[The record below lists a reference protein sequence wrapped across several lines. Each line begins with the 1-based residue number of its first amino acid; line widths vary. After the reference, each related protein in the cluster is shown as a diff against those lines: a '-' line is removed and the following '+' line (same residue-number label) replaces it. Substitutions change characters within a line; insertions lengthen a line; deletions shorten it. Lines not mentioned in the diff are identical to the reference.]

1 VPAEAIVQ
9 RIVLLR
15 GQKVLLDADLARLY
29 GVQTRALVQAVKR
42 NPNRFPEDFM
52 FTLSNQELAVLRS
65 QSVISNAG
73 HGGRRSAPY
82 AFTEQG
88 VAMLLSVLNSPQAVR
103 VNIAIMRVRQ
113 DARSAGQQRAAGC
126 KVRRT
131 GAQSGNA
138 RPGDRRFDRDD
149 SGIDG
154 TRAGFARAADRIL
167 VGGQFCP
174 SADWMIADQ

>member
-42 NPNRFPEDFM
+42 NPNRFPEDVM

-73 HGGRRSAPY
+73 HGGRRSAPC

-103 VNIAIMRVRQ
+103 VNVAIMRAFVKMREVLGSNAQ
-113 DARSAGQQRAAGC
+113 LAAKFEELARKVETHDQAIAGSIETIRELMAPEPVSRERPIGFSQVDNSALRL
-126 KVRRT
+126 T
-131 GAQSGNA
+131 G
-138 RPGDRRFDRDD
+138 
-149 SGIDG
+149 
-154 TRAGFARAADRIL
+154 
-167 VGGQFCP
+167 
-174 SADWMIADQ
+174 